1 MKQSVI
7 FYVAGAC
14 YTVVWLT
21 YYLTFPRKVL
31 LNLLPSLIDPVRR
44 RAPALLLSLLTLAAA
59 QSVYAGCT
67 RDINVPMAAIGASVV
82 IKGNEVSGIYPEML
96 RSLGSRIGC
105 NFVFSPVPR
114 ARLVAMFD
122 AGTADLLLPATRNPK
137 RAPGAIFVPL
147 LGSRSVLIS
156 LNENATI
163 QNAQQLL
170 EHQEIRLAL
179 VRGYDFGEEYQ
190 AIVAQLAKQGRVFYE
205 ADPLAVA
212 RLLQAG
218 YANATIMA
226 PTTLSG
232 AVQDDPRVRG
242 LFDKLRIQPL
252 PELPWGV
259 SGVYISTKSM
269 PPEDQALL
277 RDTLEKAA
285 RGSGVLEAFQRHH
298 RPEVLQDSVRAL
310 PAGAR

>member
-1 MKQSVI
+1 MISS
-7 FYVAGAC
+7 F
-14 YTVVWLT
+14 
-21 YYLTFPRKVL
+21 
-31 LNLLPSLIDPVRR
+31 LPVFRR
-44 RAPALLLSLLTLAAA
+44 RAPLPLLLALLAAA
-59 QSVYAGCT
+59 PAVRAGCT

-105 NFVFSPVPR
+105 NFIFSPVPR

-147 LGSRSVLIS
+147 LGSRSMLIALS
-156 LNENATI
+156 DSAPI

-170 EHQEIRLAL
+170 DHPEIRLAL

-190 AIVAQLAKQGRVFYE
+190 SLVAQLAKQGRVFYE

-232 AVQDDPRVRG
+232 AVQNDARVRN
-242 LFDKLRIQPL
+242 LFDKLRIEPL

-269 PPEDQALL
+269 VPEDQALL

-285 RGSGVLEAFQRHH
+285 RTGGVLEAFQRHH
-298 RPEVLQDSVRAL
+298 RPELLQESVRAL
-310 PAGAR
+310 PAGGK